1 MNLDL
6 TKDDAV
12 ILMAGLDA
20 LTRVFGSQ
28 LANTG
33 GAATNEVLPKLSAIE
48 AVSGKLNSAA
58 ASAQAYA
65 AANGADGGAAGCGD
79 YQQLSN

>member
-1 MNLDL
+1 MFQLDI
-6 TKDDAV
+6 TKEDAV
-12 ILMAGLDA
+12 ILTAGLDV

-33 GAATNEVLPKLSAIE
+33 GSATNEVLPKLSAIE
-48 AVSGKLNSAA
+48 AVLGKLNSAV

-65 AANGADGGAAGCGD
+65 AANGADSGEPAAASIG
-79 YQQLSN
+79 N